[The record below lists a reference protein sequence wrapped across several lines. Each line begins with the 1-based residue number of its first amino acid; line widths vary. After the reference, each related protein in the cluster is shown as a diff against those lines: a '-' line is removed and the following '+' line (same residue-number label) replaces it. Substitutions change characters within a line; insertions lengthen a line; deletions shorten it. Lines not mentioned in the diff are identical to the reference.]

1 MSEIRVGSIINEAGS
16 GAPTFP
22 NGASVTGTI
31 TVGNIVGSA
40 ATFTNLTVNGTTTI
54 INTTSLEI
62 SDKNIGIGSTSSPSD
77 ALADGSGLTIY
88 GTTNKTFQFEDTGD
102 NLGSSENLNVA
113 TGKVYKINNTEVLS
127 STQVLSKAVP
137 SGTIV
142 GTTDTQTLTNKTLTS
157 PTLTTPA
164 LGTPSS
170 GTLSSCTV
178 DGTYSVGYKQ
188 IPPVGTKTA
197 SYTLIASD
205 VGKFVELG
213 TSGTVVVPS
222 GVFVAGDAIMI
233 FNNTSGSISCTCSA
247 VTTVYKGGT
256 DADISSFSVTTRGVA
271 NILFISATVA
281 VVTGNLA

>member
-16 GAPTFP
+16 GAPSFP

-77 ALADGSGLTIY
+77 ANADGSGLTIY
-88 GTTNKTFQFEDTGD
+88 GTTNKTFQFQDTGD

-127 STQVLSKAVP
+127 STTLG
-137 SGTIV
+137 SGVINSSLTSV
-142 GTTDTQTLTNKTLTS
+142 GTLTS
-157 PTLTTPA
+157 PTFVTPV

>member
-77 ALADGSGLTIY
+77 ANADGSGLTIY
-88 GTTNKTFQFEDTGD
+88 GTTNKTFQFQDTGD

-127 STQVLSKAVP
+127 STTLG
-137 SGTIV
+137 SGVINSSLTSV
-142 GTTDTQTLTNKTLTS
+142 GTLTS
-157 PTLTTPA
+157 PTFVTPV

>member
-88 GTTNKTFQFEDTGD
+88 GTTNKTFQFQDTGD
-102 NLGSSENLNVA
+102 NFGSSENLNVA

-127 STQVLSKAVP
+127 STTLG
-137 SGTIV
+137 SGVINSSLTSV
-142 GTTDTQTLTNKTLTS
+142 GTLTS
-157 PTLTTPA
+157 PTFVTPV